1 MMENTEQIQEVLL
14 KYVKDNTYK
23 DISNLDA
30 KSMLFVEGILDSMG
44 FALLLDFL
52 EETFKISPAD
62 SDLVE
67 TNFESMDAITDF
79 VLRKKQAAA
88 A

>member
-1 MMENTEQIQEVLL
+1 MGNTEQIQEVLF

-52 EETFKISPAD
+52 EESFKISPAD
-62 SDLVE
+62 SDLIE
-67 TNFESMDAITDF
+67 SNFESIEAITEF
-79 VLRKKQAAA
+79 VLRKQRVAA
-88 A
+88 